1 MLGDCVLGLG
11 TSGNGRGGICLGDV
25 TTELLQSK
33 DDAGLHDLL
42 GVIGVMTWKAMTCC
56 AK

>member
-11 TSGNGRGGICLGDV
+11 TSGDGRGGICIGDV
-25 TTELLQSK
+25 TNELLQSK
-33 DDAGLHDLL
+33 DDAGLRDLL